1 MIKSGFACAIYAS
14 EIEKLRHDVYLAL
27 AELQDAAAMAGMLLP
42 LSDGT
47 VRASDQKPLTVALIG
62 QYNAGKSTL
71 IKALTGRSDIKIDS
85 DICTDQI
92 KAYDWHGIEL
102 IDTPGIH
109 AGRSDHDSITYEA
122 IDRADLLMF
131 VITNELFNNCI
142 GAHFRRLAFDRQKG
156 QELML
161 VVNKMSQDPGE
172 AAQKLKDITRVIEP
186 SSAQD
191 LYVTFTDA
199 ESYLDAQ
206 TADPDDRRELIEL
219 SGMESLVGNM
229 NRFVTDRGLLARMTT
244 PVFEIRRIADQI
256 VNYFA
261 VDQVEER
268 MALELLYRKREILV
282 RSRSR
287 LEATLRS
294 EMART
299 AVAVNVLG
307 DRLAEAIRPGVSEPE
322 LNANA
327 ERVRQQVESAY
338 RDTAG
343 RIEGLVSKEVEN
355 LQTDI
360 DALGI
365 SPLSLQLRA
374 LVRRGTSSASNSYER
389 SAAPTAPDLGTGL
402 ADTAE
407 RLASLKRIGS
417 TLDQIGRMA
426 GKWAT
431 GPSAGAGMMS
441 ATNVAGSGAHTFVY
455 NVGKFFGV
463 KFAPWGAV
471 HTAQIIGKIGV
482 TLGAI
487 GGIVGLISQI
497 KEDIRNEEISHEL
510 RKARDSVRTTIR
522 EYVASMEKQFRTQFE
537 TLRADLY
544 DIETDAVDESVKIIV
559 GQRSSRSDTSLR
571 FRGFVARASDL
582 IARIHRDGEK
592 QGVSV

>member
-1 MIKSGFACAIYAS
+1 LPARSSQVGANRWCESPALGSISANPANSSTDCTLVAS
-14 EIEKLRHDVYLAL
+14 RAKFL
-27 AELQDAAAMAGMLLP
+27 
-42 LSDGT
+42 
-47 VRASDQKPLTVALIG
+47 ASDQKQLTVALIG
-62 QYNAGKSTL
+62 QYNAGKSML

-142 GAHFRRLAFDRQKG
+142 GTHFRRLAFDRQKG

-161 VVNKMSQDPGE
+161 VVNKMSQDPGG

-186 SSAQD
+186 KSAQD

-206 TADPDDRRELIEL
+206 TADPDDKRELIEL

-229 NRFVTDRGLLARMTT
+229 NRFVTDRGLLARLTT

-282 RSRSR
+282 LSRSR
-287 LEATLRS
+287 LEAALRS

-307 DRLAEAIRPGVSEPE
+307 DRLAEAIRPGVSETE

-327 ERVRQQVESAY
+327 ERVRQQVEAAC

-343 RIEGLVSKEVEN
+343 RIELLVSKEV
-355 LQTDI
+355 
-360 DALGI
+360 DAL
-365 SPLSLQLRA
+365 
-374 LVRRGTSSASNSYER
+374 
-389 SAAPTAPDLGTGL
+389 APGL
-402 ADTAE
+402 TQTV
-407 RLASLKRIGS
+407 K
-417 TLDQIGRMA
+417 TLFA
-426 GKWAT
+426 
-431 GPSAGAGMMS
+431 
-441 ATNVAGSGAHTFVY
+441 
-455 NVGKFFGV
+455 VG
-463 KFAPWGAV
+463 
-471 HTAQIIGKIGV
+471 
-482 TLGAI
+482 
-487 GGIVGLISQI
+487 
-497 KEDIRNEEISHEL
+497 
-510 RKARDSVRTTIR
+510 
-522 EYVASMEKQFRTQFE
+522 
-537 TLRADLY
+537 
-544 DIETDAVDESVKIIV
+544 
-559 GQRSSRSDTSLR
+559 
-571 FRGFVARASDL
+571 
-582 IARIHRDGEK
+582 
-592 QGVSV
+592 